1 MAKNKNM
8 ALKHRKARMM
18 AAEEVRESDK
28 IAVCT
33 SFYARPNYPGIN
45 DYMSRY
51 RNYKKLVQK
60 AQACNG

>member
-33 SFYARPNYPGIN
+33 SFYTRPSYPGMN